1 MWMNTALTRRANMI
15 YPIVQGP
22 FGGGL
27 SSVRLTAA
35 VSEAGGLG
43 SFGAN
48 HLPGDKI
55 RQVVDEIR
63 SLTAR
68 PFAINLWVPQGDS
81 ETPHVDID
89 RFDRAAALL
98 APYFDELSVVM
109 PRRPNRFGQGFR
121 EQIEAALDAN
131 PPLLSFVFG
140 VPSADILLACRD
152 RGILT
157 AATATTVEEA
167 LAIEAAGVDFVV
179 ASGFEAGGHR
189 GSFLKP
195 PEDSFVGTFALVRQ
209 VARRVRIPVIA
220 AGGIADGAG
229 IAAALSLG
237 ADAVKIGTAFL
248 ACQESGANNLHREML
263 FSPRASDTVL
273 SKAFSGRLARGVRN
287 EFVDAMRP
295 HEATLPPFPVQNW
308 LTGLMRGRA
317 IDRGRSD
324 LIALSAGQAASL
336 VRRSEAARLMRDLVE
351 ETESVLKDLTDG
363 GSASSGGG
371 MARS

>member
-1 MWMNTALTRRANMI
+1 MWMNTALTRRANI
-15 YPIVQGP
+15 TYPIVQGP

-43 SFGAN
+43 SYGAN
-48 HLPGDKI
+48 YLPGDKI
-55 RQVVDEIR
+55 RAVVDEIR
-63 SLTAR
+63 SLTTR
-68 PFAINLWVPQGDS
+68 PFAINLWVPQGDL
-81 ETPHVDID
+81 EMPVDID
-89 RFDRAAALL
+89 RFDKAVALF
-98 APYFDELSVVM
+98 APYFEELSIAM
-109 PRRPNRFGQGFR
+109 PSRPNRFGQVFR
-121 EQIEAALDAN
+121 EQIEAALAAR
-131 PPLLSFVFG
+131 PPLLTFVFG
-140 VPSADILLACRD
+140 VPSTDILQACRD

-157 AATATTVEEA
+157 AGTATTVEEA

-195 PEDSFVGTFALVRQ
+195 PGDSFIGTFALVRQ

-229 IAAALSLG
+229 IAAALALG
-237 ADAVKIGTAFL
+237 ADAVQIGTAFL

-273 SKAFSGRLARGVRN
+273 SKVFSGRLARGVRN
-287 EFVDAMRP
+287 ELVDAMRP

-308 LTGLMRGRA
+308 LTGLMRERA
-317 IDRGRSD
+317 IERGRSG

-336 VRRSEAARLMRDLVE
+336 VRRSEAARLMRDLIE
-351 ETESVLKDLTDG
+351 ETENVLRDLTDG
-363 GSASSGGG
+363 GSTSPDGE
-371 MARS
+371 